1 MGSTPGIKTLLELE
15 RKRFGYVDTPKP
27 TLETESRKSPAG
39 LGIITPDP
47 MVKMLGPGYMRFA
60 SPFGIKGAARESANR
75 VDLLAVV
82 SDEEGTGHFQ
92 AFIITARQTMTPF
105 VFGRFG
111 IPPSATFFAATEEAA
126 VIAQMH
132 PRIDGQ
138 IGLPRPSARRGQR
151 VRYRR
156 RDIERFARNG
166 GSHRAKPGRKSDLER
181 ASA

>member
-60 SPFGIKGAARESANR
+60 SRFGIKGAARESANR

-92 AFIITARQTMTPF
+92 AFIHHCQANYDTICVWEVWNSTLGGVLRRY
-105 VFGRFG
+105 GRSCRDCANA
-111 IPPSATFFAATEEAA
+111 PQDRWTDWVTSA
-126 VIAQMH
+126 
-132 PRIDGQ
+132 
-138 IGLPRPSARRGQR
+138 
-151 VRYRR
+151 
-156 RDIERFARNG
+156 
-166 GSHRAKPGRKSDLER
+166 
-181 ASA
+181 